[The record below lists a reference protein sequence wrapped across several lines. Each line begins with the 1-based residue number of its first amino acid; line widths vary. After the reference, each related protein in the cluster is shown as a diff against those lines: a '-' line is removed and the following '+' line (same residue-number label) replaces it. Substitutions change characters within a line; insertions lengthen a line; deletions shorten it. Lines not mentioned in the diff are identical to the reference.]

1 MSLILNI
8 DEIKTLPIT
17 DVVGE
22 YVTLRKAG
30 TRQVACCPF
39 HAEKSPSFGVHPAKN
54 IFKCFGKRIAT
65 LRSLPG
71 RNVVSRFEDFLI
83 FDCGVKPC
91 SAAEMHAR
99 RAAVG
104 RGSMID
110 RSAEL
115 HERRTVIKPELELD
129 LEPPKRSPVRPQA
142 QAKRGRKRA
151 SSVDLGSMITDA
163 VADLKE

>member
-1 MSLILNI
+1 MDYAVQIVN
-8 DEIKTLPIT
+8 EFGGP
-17 DVVGE
+17 GE
-22 YVTLRKAG
+22 DRVFSAHEVDKAMAWMEQELKKG
-30 TRQVACCPF
+30 ASKV
-39 HAEKSPSFGVHPAKN
+39 N

-71 RNVVSRFEDFLI
+71 RNVISRFEDFLI

-99 RAAVG
+99 RALVG

-115 HERRTVIKPELELD
+115 HERRTVIEPELELD
-129 LEPPKRSPVRPQA
+129 LEPPKRSPVRPQP